1 MNQSAL
7 EGVERGARSGG
18 HADLGIEALD
28 MVVDGLESDFQLA
41 RSLFCRVPGSDHPQH
56 LDFAWRQPRET
67 LGDVAAGRLP
77 PAGEDPLDRLGAEF
91 AVPDGTAPI
100 CG

>member
-7 EGVERGARSGG
+7 EGVERGARPGG

-28 MVVDGLESDFQLA
+28 VVVDGLESDVELA
-41 RSLFCRVPGSDHPQH
+41 RSTFCRVPGSDQPQH

-67 LGDVAAGRLP
+67 LGDDAAGRLP
-77 PAGEDPLDRLGAEF
+77 RHGEDRLDRLGTEL
-91 AVPDGTAPI
+91 AVPDGRAQF
-100 CG
+100 C